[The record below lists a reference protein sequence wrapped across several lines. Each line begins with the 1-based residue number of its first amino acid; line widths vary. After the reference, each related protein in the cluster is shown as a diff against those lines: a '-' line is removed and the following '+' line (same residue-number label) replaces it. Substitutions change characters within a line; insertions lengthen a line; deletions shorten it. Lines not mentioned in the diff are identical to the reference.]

1 MPAPAASPLDLRNPS
16 VMPDLLHHVPMART
30 DLVLLREALRF
41 AFASGGSDVPLY
53 ECFDETQLA
62 FSTWTPE
69 FYSSD
74 LYLEAFLNAHASLE
88 INGGRF
94 QARVA
99 PLLRILNHPPQDL
112 KNTHFRQGVLRELAE
127 NTAFRASAE
136 QAYVSLSRFRD
147 LLGDSGLGERL
158 DVNRRRIDVLEA
170 GRAAIEI
177 LARGFEGATSGL
189 VRLRD
194 FARRVQATEE
204 FDRLSKLLAF
214 EDGMAS
220 IEARLQIGY
229 DGQLRHFEI
238 VRSAEAKLNP
248 FYASRLGRLWR
259 RFSLLIRGY
268 FFSDAEVL
276 SRFVDQVFLGVEAE
290 FAKFFQ
296 ILSDLEFYLV
306 ALRFRDHAQQQNL
319 EVCLPE
325 VSSQR
330 QLQDGSLTAEPR
342 LWIDLFNPLLVRYG
356 EPAVPCTLSQE
367 RSDDIVLLTGPNSG
381 GKTRLL
387 QALSLGQILG
397 QGGYFVPASKAQLVT
412 ASAMFLSIGEHADE
426 NQREGRLGSE
436 LLRIRKV
443 FESVR
448 PGAFVVVDELCSG
461 TNPSEG
467 EEIFRMVLT
476 LLRELGPQVFI
487 STHFLEFAASL
498 ARDPSV
504 SGLDF
509 LRVELDVHDRPTYR
523 FVPGVATTSLAQ
535 QTAAR
540 LGVTSKELRALIEQ
554 HRRMNAPPRK
564 LSRNG

>member
-1 MPAPAASPLDLRNPS
+1 MPAPAASPLDLRDPS
-16 VMPDLLHHVPMART
+16 VMPDLLHTVPMART

-69 FYSSD
+69 FFASD
-74 LYLEAFLNAHASLE
+74 LYLEAFLNAHAILE

-112 KNTHFRQGVLRELAE
+112 KNTHFRQAVLRELAE

-136 QAYVSLSRFRD
+136 QAYVTLVRFRD

-177 LARGFEGATSGL
+177 LARAFDGATSGL
-189 VRLRD
+189 ARLRD
-194 FARRVQATEE
+194 FARRVQADES
-204 FDRLSKLLAF
+204 FVRLSTLLAF

-238 VRSAEAKLNP
+238 VRSSEAKLNP

-259 RFSLLIRGY
+259 RFSLFVRGY

-306 ALRFRDHAQQQNL
+306 ALRFRDHSQQQNL

-325 VSSQR
+325 VVSASQAQEGSSA
-330 QLQDGSLTAEPR
+330 SR
-342 LWIDLFNPLLVRYG
+342 LWVELFNPLLVRYG
-356 EPAVPCTLSQE
+356 EPAIPCTLSQE
-367 RSDDIVLLTGPNSG
+367 RCDDIVLLTGPNSG

-397 QGGYFVPASKAQLVT
+397 QGGWFVPASRAQLVS

-498 ARDPSV
+498 ARDSNV

>member
-1 MPAPAASPLDLRNPS
+1 MPQASPVPASHDLRDPT
-16 VMPDLLHHVPMART
+16 VMPDLLHHQPMARA

-69 FYSSD
+69 FFASD
-74 LYLEAFLNAHASLE
+74 LYLEAFINAHAVLE

-112 KNTHFRQGVLRELAE
+112 KNTYFRQAVLRELSE
-127 NTAFRASAE
+127 NDAFRASLE
-136 QAYVSLSRFRD
+136 QAYVALARFRD

-158 DVNRRRIDVLEA
+158 DVNRRRLDVLES

-177 LARGFEGATSGL
+177 LARGFEGANSGL
-189 VRLRD
+189 SRLRD
-194 FARRVQATEE
+194 FARRVQASQG
-204 FDRLSKLLAF
+204 FQRLSQLLAF
-214 EDGMAS
+214 EDNMAS

-229 DGQLRHFEI
+229 DGELRHFEI
-238 VRSAEAKLNP
+238 VRTSEAKLNP
-248 FYASRLGRLWR
+248 FYATRLGRLWR
-259 RFSLLIRGY
+259 RFSLLVRGY

-276 SRFVDQVFLGVEAE
+276 SRFVDQVFLGVDAE

-306 ALRFRDHAQQQNL
+306 ALRFRDHARQLDL

-325 VSSQR
+325 VVAAQPDAASPVR
-330 QLQDGSLTAEPR
+330 V
-342 LWIDLFNPLLVRYG
+342 WVDLFNPLLVRHG
-356 EPAVPCTLSQE
+356 EAAVPCSLSQQ
-367 RSDDIVLLTGPNSG
+367 RCDDIVLLTGPNSG

-387 QALSLGQILG
+387 QALSLGQILA
-397 QGGYFVPASKAQLVT
+397 QGGYFVPASKAQLVS
-412 ASAMFLSIGEHADE
+412 ASAMFLSIGDHADE

-476 LLRELGPQVFI
+476 LLKELGPQVFI

-498 ARDPSV
+498 ARDPST

-523 FVPGVATTSLAQ
+523 FVPGVANTSLAQ

-540 LGVTSKELRALIEQ
+540 LGVTAKELRALIDQ
-554 HRRMNAPPRK
+554 HRRMNAAPRK
-564 LSRNG
+564 ISRGA